1 MRTRSAALLLLLL
14 LGCAPRSHH
23 APREAVVIP
32 PWLAA
37 HPELEAEVR
46 VEIAAAG
53 VPDGWQVVV
62 ELPKF
67 ARGDQLYRGF
77 CEYDAK
83 RITVG
88 FRFWPCEDRPLLVAL
103 EHEAKHA
110 VSGNRCEG
118 HDPLTCR

>member
-1 MRTRSAALLLLLL
+1 MRSAALLILLV
-14 LGCAPRSHH
+14 LGCADRPSHD
-23 APREAVVIP
+23 APRESVVIP

-37 HPELEAEVR
+37 HPDLEAEAR
-46 VEIAAAG
+46 AEIEA
-53 VPDGWQVVV
+53 VNLPPDWQVVV

-67 ARGDQLYRGF
+67 ARGDQLYRGL